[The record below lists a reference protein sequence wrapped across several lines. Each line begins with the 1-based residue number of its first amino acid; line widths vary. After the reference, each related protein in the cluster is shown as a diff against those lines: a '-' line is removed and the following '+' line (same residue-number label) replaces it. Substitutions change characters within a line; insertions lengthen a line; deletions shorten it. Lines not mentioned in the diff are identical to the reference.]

1 MEGEQYM
8 SRSAGTMVMVL
19 LWPCMVFAAH
29 PLITDDA
36 GTQGKGK
43 SQVEVNGQYDSDT
56 ETVDGVSIKT
66 TGGEAAIALT
76 YGIIDSIDLAVGI
89 PYQWIREKDDGVLVS
104 NEQGIPDAT
113 LDIKWR
119 FFEKDG
125 FSFAMKPGASFPA
138 GDEDKGLGAGKPGYH
153 VFLIGT
159 KETAPW
165 AFHAN
170 LGYIRNENRFDENK
184 NLWHASLASTCEVV
198 KNLKLVGNVGMERN
212 PDKAA
217 DHDPAFFIAGVIYTV
232 AENLD
237 IDFGVKTGLNKA
249 ETDYS
254 MLAGFTYRL

>member
-1 MEGEQYM
+1 M
-8 SRSAGTMVMVL
+8 SRSVGTMVMVL
-19 LWPCMVFAAH
+19 LWPCMVFASH

-56 ETVDGVSIKT
+56 ETAKGVSVKT
-66 TGGEAAIALT
+66 TGNEAAIALT
-76 YGIIDSIDLAVGI
+76 YGLIDSIDLAFGI
-89 PYQWIREKDDGVLVS
+89 PYQRIKEKDDGVLLS
-104 NEQGIPDAT
+104 KEQGVSDAT

-119 FFEKDG
+119 FFEKNG
-125 FSFAMKPGASFPA
+125 LSFAVKPGASFPT
-138 GDEDKGLGAGKPGYH
+138 GDEDKGLGARKAGYH

-159 KETAPW
+159 REAAPW

-170 LGYIRNENRFDENK
+170 LGYTRNENRFDEEK
-184 NLWHASLASTCEVV
+184 NLWHASLATTCEIV
-198 KNLKLVGNVGMERN
+198 KNLKLVGNVGIERN

-217 DHDPAFFIAGVIYTV
+217 VRDPAFLIAGIIYSV

-237 IDFGVKTGLNKA
+237 IDFGVKAGLNKS

-254 MLAGFTYRL
+254 MLAGLTYRL

>member
-1 MEGEQYM
+1 M
-8 SRSAGTMVMVL
+8 SGSVGTMVMVL
-19 LWPCMVFAAH
+19 LWPCIAFASH

-43 SQVEVNGQYDSDT
+43 SQIEVNGQYDSDK
-56 ETVDGVSIKT
+56 ETVGGVSAHSTGGQAGAALSYGVIENADLVLNLPYVWGKVAEDGVS
-66 TGGEAAIALT
+66 L
-76 YGIIDSIDLAVGI
+76 YD
-89 PYQWIREKDDGVLVS
+89 EKGLS
-104 NEQGIPDAT
+104 
-113 LDIKWR
+113 DISLEVKWR
-119 FFEKDG
+119 FFEKEG
-125 FSFAMKPGASFPA
+125 LSFGLKPGVSLPT
-138 GDEDKGLGAGKPGYH
+138 GNEEKGLGTGKTGYH

-217 DHDPAFFIAGVIYTV
+217 DHDPAFFIAGVIYSF

-237 IDFGVKTGLNKA
+237 IDFGVKAGLNKS
-249 ETDYS
+249 ETEYS
-254 MLAGFTYRL
+254 MLAGLTYRL

>member
-1 MEGEQYM
+1 M
-8 SRSAGTMVMVL
+8 SRSVGTMVMVL
-19 LWPCMVFAAH
+19 LWPCMVFASH

-56 ETVDGVSIKT
+56 DTANGVSVKT
-66 TGGEAAIALT
+66 TAGQAAIALT

-89 PYQWIREKDDGVLVS
+89 PYQWIKEKDDGVLVS
-104 NEQGIPDAT
+104 NEQGISDAT
-113 LDIKWR
+113 LDVKWR
-119 FFEKDG
+119 FFEKEG
-125 FSFAMKPGASFPA
+125 VSFAVKPGASFST
-138 GDEDKGLGAGKPGYH
+138 GDEDKGLGAGKTGYH

-159 KETAPW
+159 KEAAPW

-170 LGYIRNENRFDENK
+170 LGLIRNENRFDEEK
-184 NLWHASLASTCEVV
+184 NIWHASLATTCEIT
-198 KNLKLVGNVGMERN
+198 KNLKLAGNVGRERN

-217 DHDPAFFIAGVIYTV
+217 DRDPSALIAGIIYLV

-237 IDFGVKTGLNKA
+237 IDFGVKAGLTRP

-254 MLAGFTYRL
+254 VLAGLTYRFEEK

>member
-1 MEGEQYM
+1 MC
-8 SRSAGTMVMVL
+8 RSVSTMVMVL

-43 SQVEVNGQYDSDT
+43 FQLEVNGQYDSDT
-56 ETVDGVSIKT
+56 ETVNSVSVKT
-66 TGGEAAIALT
+66 TGGQATMALT

-89 PYQWIREKDDGVLVS
+89 PYQWIEEKDDGVLVS
-104 NEQGIPDAT
+104 NEHGISDAT

-125 FSFAMKPGASFPA
+125 LSFAVKPGASFPT
-138 GDEDKGLGAGKPGYH
+138 GDEDKGLGTGKTGYH

-159 KETAPW
+159 KEAAPW

-170 LGYIRNENRFDENK
+170 LDYIRNESKFDENK
-184 NLWHASLASTCEVV
+184 NLWHASLATTCEIV
-198 KNLKLVGNVGMERN
+198 KNLKLVGNVGIERN

-217 DHDPAFFIAGVIYTV
+217 DRDPAFLIAGIIYSFS
-232 AENLD
+232 ENLD
-237 IDFGVKTGLNKA
+237 VDFGVKAGITRA

-254 MLAGFTYRL
+254 ILAGLTYRL